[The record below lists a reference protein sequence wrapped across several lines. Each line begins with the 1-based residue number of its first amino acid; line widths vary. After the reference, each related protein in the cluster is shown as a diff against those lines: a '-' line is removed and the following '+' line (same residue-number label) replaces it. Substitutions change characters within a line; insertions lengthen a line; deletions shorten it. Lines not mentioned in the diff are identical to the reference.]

1 MACTGPRHVDKHANE
16 NASNEERFILSLAS
30 EGKEKESGAK
40 NERPHFYSRS
50 DAEFEKIS

>member
-16 NASNEERFILSLAS
+16 NASNEERFILSMAS

-40 NERPHFYSRS
+40 NEWPTFIRV
-50 DAEFEKIS
+50 DAEFQKRS